1 MELHDLQPAK
11 GSRKTRRRV
20 GRGTGSGI
28 GKTSGRGEN
37 GAGSRSG
44 WTSRPGREGGQMPL
58 YRRIPKRGFFN
69 IFRTSYQV
77 VNVSDLSRCE
87 AGEITNETLK
97 AAGLISKIKE
107 PIKILGN
114 DEIKKSF
121 TVKVQAFSKSAKEK
135 IEKAGGKAEVI

>member
-11 GSRKTRRRV
+11 GSKKNRRRC

-44 WTSRPGREGGQMPL
+44 WSSRPGREGGQMPL

-69 IFRTSYQV
+69 IFRVSYQV
-77 VNVSDLSRCE
+77 VNLSDLSRCD
-87 AGEITNETLK
+87 AGEITKESLRS
-97 AAGLISKIKE
+97 AGLISKIKE
-107 PIKILGN
+107 PVKILGN
-114 DEIKKSF
+114 GEIKKAL

>member
-1 MELHDLQPAK
+1 MELHNLRPAK
-11 GSRKTRRRV
+11 GSRKNRRRC

-44 WTSRPGREGGQMPL
+44 WSSRPGREGGQMPL

-69 IFRTSYQV
+69 IFRVSYQV
-77 VNVSDLSRCE
+77 VNLSDLSRCD
-87 AGEITNETLK
+87 AGEINRESLR

-107 PIKILGN
+107 PVKILGN
-114 DEIKKSF
+114 GEIKKAL
-121 TVKVQAFSKSAKEK
+121 TVKVQAFSKSAREK
-135 IEKAGGKAEVI
+135 IEKAGGNAEVI

>member
-44 WTSRPGREGGQMPL
+44 WTSRPGNEGGQMPL

-69 IFRTSYQV
+69 IFRKSYQV

-114 DEIKKSF
+114 GDIKKAL

>member
-1 MELHDLQPAK
+1 MELHNLRPTK
-11 GSRKTRRRV
+11 GSRKNRHRV

-44 WTSRPGREGGQMPL
+44 WSSRPGREGGQMPL

-69 IFRTSYQV
+69 IFRVSYQV
-77 VNVSDLSRCE
+77 VNLSDLSRCD
-87 AGEITNETLK
+87 AGEITKESLR
-97 AAGLISKIKE
+97 AAGLISKMKE
-107 PIKILGN
+107 PVKILGN
-114 DEIKKSF
+114 GEIEKAL

-135 IEKAGGKAEVI
+135 IEKAGGKAEVV

>member
-1 MELHDLQPAK
+1 MELHNLRPAK
-11 GSRKTRRRV
+11 GSKKTRRRV
-20 GRGTGSGI
+20 GRGTGSGM

-37 GAGSRSG
+37 GQGSRSG
-44 WTSRPGREGGQMPL
+44 WSSRPGREGGQMPL

-77 VNVSDLSRCE
+77 VNVSDLSRCS
-87 AGEITNETLK
+87 ANEITNESLK

-114 DEIKKSF
+114 GEIKKAL

>member
-11 GSRKTRRRV
+11 GSKKTRCRV

-77 VNVSDLSRCE
+77 VNVSDLSRCDASE
-87 AGEITNETLK
+87 VTNETLK

-114 DEIKKSF
+114 GDIKKAL
-121 TVKVQAFSKSAKEK
+121 TVKVQAYSKSAKEI